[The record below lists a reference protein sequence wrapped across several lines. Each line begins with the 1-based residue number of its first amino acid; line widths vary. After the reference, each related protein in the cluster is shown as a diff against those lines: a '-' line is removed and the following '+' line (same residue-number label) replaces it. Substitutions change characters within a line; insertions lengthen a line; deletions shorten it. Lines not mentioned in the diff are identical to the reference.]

1 MLIFTL
7 PTGQR
12 KRFLKADR
20 GAARGSFPQA
30 VTPGPPARKGDVIM
44 ARRTKSGKQA
54 ADILERL
61 ASEEAVAVLHL
72 LLGKHPE
79 LRPEVEG
86 MAKNVMSSISIEDI
100 AADVFSAVTGVD
112 LEALHGRAGKHSWG
126 YVEPNEA
133 AWELLEE
140 ALDDWVDDMKRK
152 VEADMLTAAQ
162 GVCVGIIAGLYNA
175 RNVASDGMLNL
186 APDFP
191 AEHAGY
197 VVQQFV
203 QLCRYKMNAGAREH
217 LLKTLTI
224 HAPGW
229 EDVFHRVA
237 EGAGKA

>member
-86 MAKNVMSSISIEDI
+86 MAKNVISSKSIEVI
-100 AADVFSAVTGVD
+100 AADVFNAVTGID
-112 LEALHGRAGKHSWG
+112 LEALNGRAGKHSWG
-126 YVEPNEA
+126 YVEPSEA

-152 VEADMLTAAQ
+152 WKP
-162 GVCVGIIAGLYNA
+162 I
-175 RNVASDGMLNL
+175 
-186 APDFP
+186 
-191 AEHAGY
+191 
-197 VVQQFV
+197 
-203 QLCRYKMNAGAREH
+203 
-217 LLKTLTI
+217 
-224 HAPGW
+224 
-229 EDVFHRVA
+229 
-237 EGAGKA
+237 